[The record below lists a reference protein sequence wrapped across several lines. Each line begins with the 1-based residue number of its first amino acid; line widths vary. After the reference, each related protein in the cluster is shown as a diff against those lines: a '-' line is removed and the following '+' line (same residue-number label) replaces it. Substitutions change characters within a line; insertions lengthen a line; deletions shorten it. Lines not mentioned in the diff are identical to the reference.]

1 MRVLPRLAALAC
13 LLLLLLPAARADE
26 GLWLPLLLQQLNEAD
41 MQKKGL
47 QLTAEQIY
55 SVNQGSLK
63 DAVVQFGG
71 GCTGAVISDQGL
83 LLTNYHCGLSAIQR
97 HSSAAH
103 DYLTAG
109 YWASANADEL
119 PGPGLTATFIIR
131 MENVTAQVLMGV
143 PTTGLTEGAREL
155 LTQQNGQRVAQAA
168 AQGTPYQAF
177 VRPFYEGNEY
187 YLFVAEV
194 FTDIRLVGA
203 PPGSIGRFGG
213 ETDNW
218 VWPRHTG
225 DFALFRI
232 YAGPDNQPAPY
243 SLENKPFKPRRH
255 LSISLAGV
263 QPGDFTLV
271 YGFPGSTSEYL
282 TSYGVEEI
290 YAVSDPTKV
299 AIRTAKLQLL
309 DAAMR
314 ASDPVRLQ
322 YAAKYAAL
330 ANYWKKWQGELR
342 GLGRLDAVGR
352 KRAQEVQFQQ
362 WAGQGDAARRAAYA
376 GLLPDFARTYAARR
390 DYALALDYVTEAALG
405 VELVRYA
412 ASLLPLADLRNAPDR
427 AAAARKAMTGINGF
441 FKNYSAPTD
450 QQVAAALLPLYADNT
465 PGTLLPDYVKE
476 LQKQYPGKG
485 RWTVLPPTSSP
496 NSEEAKKNIVPAINW
511 TAYVQQFY
519 ATSKLTTPAS
529 AQAVL
534 DQVAAGNV
542 AALTTDPAYLLAAAI
557 VTNYQANLLPP
568 CQITDEHLTSL
579 SRTYQA
585 GLRQFLPNQKFY
597 SDANSTLR
605 VAYGE
610 VAGYDPSADV
620 HYAAT
625 TTLDGLMEKADPA
638 NPDYQVPPRLA
649 ALFAQKDYGPYAR
662 NGTVPVAFVAT
673 NHTTGGNSGSP
684 VLNGRGEL
692 IGLNFDRNWEGTV
705 SDIMFDPAEVR
716 NITLDVRYF
725 LFFGGQIRRR
735 RAADAGNDAGRPA
748 GRGEQREEGKGRAQ
762 TQSNEVG
769 VPCRRPNA
777 TNTRLNSLS
786 TAIPTSTPVLSPG
799 SQKDVLCK
807 HLPQRRARAP
817 RPYYLCASLRFS
829 CSSPSW
835 PRPRRPRPRSCAPPP
850 SSTARRCTRA
860 GRCW

>member
-1 MRVLPRLAALAC
+1 MRVLSRLAALAC
-13 LLLLLLPAARADE
+13 LLLLGLPTARADE

-97 HSSAAH
+97 HSSVAH
-103 DYLTAG
+103 DYLGAG
-109 YWASANADEL
+109 YWASSNADEL
-119 PGPGLTATFIIR
+119 PGPGLTATFIMR

-203 PPGSIGRFGG
+203 PPSSIGQFGG

-243 SLENKPFKPRRH
+243 SPANQPFKPRRH

-290 YAVSDPTKV
+290 YAVSDPAKV

-314 ASDPVRLQ
+314 TSDQVRLQ

-362 WAGQGDAARRAAYA
+362 WAEQGDAARRATYA

-390 DYALALDYVTEAALG
+390 DYALAIDYVTEAALG

-412 ASLLPLADLRNAPDR
+412 ASLLPLADLRHAADR
-427 AAAARKAMTGINGF
+427 AAAARRAMTGINGF
-441 FKNYSAPTD
+441 FKNYNAATD
-450 QQVAAALLPLYADNT
+450 QQVADALLPLYAQHT
-465 PGTLLPDYVKE
+465 PPALLPDYVRDV
-476 LQKQYPGKG
+476 QRQYARQGG
-485 RWTVLPPTSSP
+485 W
-496 NSEEAKKNIVPAINW
+496 PA
-511 TAYVQQFY
+511 Y
-519 ATSKLTTPAS
+519 ARQLYARSKLTTPAG

-542 AALTTDPAYLLAAAI
+542 AALTTDPAYLLTAAI

-568 CQITDEHLTSL
+568 YQLADEHLTSL

-585 GLRQFLPNQKFY
+585 GLRQFRPDQKFY
-597 SDANSTLR
+597 PDANSTLR

-610 VAGYDPSADV
+610 VAGYDPRADV
-620 HYAAT
+620 HYPAY

-638 NPDYQVPPRLA
+638 NPDYQVPPRLT
-649 ALFAQKDYGPYAR
+649 ALFAQKDYGPYAQ

-705 SDIMFDPAEVR
+705 SDILFDPAEVR

-725 LFFGGQIRRR
+725 LFLV
-735 RAADAGNDAGRPA
+735 DKYAGAGRLLREMTLVGPPGETEKAKKVKA
-748 GRGEQREEGKGRAQ
+748 GRKNRTK
-762 TQSNEVG
+762 
-769 VPCRRPNA
+769 
-777 TNTRLNSLS
+777 
-786 TAIPTSTPVLSPG
+786 
-799 SQKDVLCK
+799 
-807 HLPQRRARAP
+807 
-817 RPYYLCASLRFS
+817 
-829 CSSPSW
+829 
-835 PRPRRPRPRSCAPPP
+835 
-850 SSTARRCTRA
+850 
-860 GRCW
+860 